1 MKGIHPTGVGHYRTI
16 WCEVISVEFLQ
27 NSKWYFYAVPK
38 SCCPE
43 TISCFGSSFRSMVH
57 LLFGIWWPVDTM
69 AMANTLTTKWS
80 FFWLKICR
88 SLMFDVCLVFDDED
102 NGCQLVGGWGE
113 KWEAE
118 QMLTQALTLTLHLKW
133 PNQHI
138 LCPWTSWKFGYF
150 VRARKCCSYLQ
161 YELHLLLR
169 ARLAEDILDILEIW
183 IFWDR
188 QTFLLVALN

>member
-1 MKGIHPTGVGHYRTI
+1 MQSQNLVVQRPFLCLVLHFFVWFIFCLVFDDQSIQWQWQTRWQLTGGF
-16 WCEVISVEFLQ
+16 FLA
-27 NSKWYFYAVPK
+27 KDRVF
-38 SCCPE
+38 
-43 TISCFGSSFRSMVH
+43 
-57 LLFGIWWPVDTM
+57 
-69 AMANTLTTKWS
+69 
-80 FFWLKICR
+80 CR
-88 SLMFDVCLVFDDED
+88 SLMFDVCLVLDEED

-138 LCPWTSWKFGYF
+138 LCPWTSWESGRFL
-150 VRARKCCSYLQ
+150 RARKCSYLQ
-161 YELHLLLR
+161 YELHLLLLLR
-169 ARLAEDILDILEIW
+169 ARLAKDILDILEIW